1 MTTKFSKDHEWIAVE
16 GDIGTVGITNHAQDQ
31 LGELVY
37 VELPEVGATLE
48 MGEEACV
55 VESVKAASEV
65 YAICSGEVTE
75 VNEDLEDS
83 PTVVNESAESG
94 GWLYKV
100 KISDAAELD
109 ELMDAAAYQ
118 ELLKELDE

>member
-1 MTTKFSKDHEWIAVE
+1 
-16 GDIGTVGITNHAQDQ
+16 
-31 LGELVY
+31 
-37 VELPEVGATLE
+37 
-48 MGEEACV
+48 
-55 VESVKAASEV
+55 
-65 YAICSGEVTE
+65 
-75 VNEDLEDS
+75 
-83 PTVVNESAESG
+83 VNESAEAD

>member
-16 GDIGTVGITNHAQDQ
+16 GDIGTVGITDHAQDQ

-75 VNEDLEDS
+75 VNEDLEES
-83 PTVVNESAESG
+83 PTTVNESAESG

>member
-75 VNEDLEDS
+75 VNEDLEDA
-83 PTVVNESAESG
+83 PTTVNESAESG

>member
-1 MTTKFSKDHEWIAVE
+1 MTTKFSKDHEWIAIE
-16 GDIGTVGITNHAQDQ
+16 DDIGTVGITNHAQDQ

-37 VELPEVGATLE
+37 VELPEVGAALE

-83 PTVVNESAESG
+83 PTTVNESAESG

>member
-83 PTVVNESAESG
+83 PTTVNESAESG

>member
-65 YAICSGEVTE
+65 SAICSGEVTE

-83 PTVVNESAESG
+83 PTTVNESAEAD

>member
-83 PTVVNESAESG
+83 PTTVNESAEAD

>member
-16 GDIGTVGITNHAQDQ
+16 GDIGTVGITDHAQDQ

-75 VNEDLEDS
+75 VNEDLEDA
-83 PTVVNESAESG
+83 PTTVNESAESG

>member
-37 VELPEVGATLE
+37 VELPEVGATLQ

-75 VNEDLEDS
+75 VNEDLEDA
-83 PTVVNESAESG
+83 PTTVNESAESG

>member
-16 GDIGTVGITNHAQDQ
+16 GDIGTVGITNHAQVQ

-75 VNEDLEDS
+75 VNEDLEES
-83 PTVVNESAESG
+83 PTTVNESAESG